1 MEDRVKDG
9 NRGKKNNKYGYICI
23 VSKKKKKKS
32 TSRLH
37 EEPIL
42 VIFMDEEALRTSA
55 VGIHRPA
62 KLLHCSLDTTTFYNC
77 SPLFEKPS

>member
-9 NRGKKNNKYGYICI
+9 DRSKKSNKYGYICI
-23 VSKKKKKKS
+23 VRKKKKS
-32 TSRLH
+32 RFRLH

-42 VIFMDEEALRTSA
+42 EIVLDEEALRTSA

-62 KLLHCSLDTTTFYNC
+62 KLLHCSLDETTFYNC
-77 SPLFEKPS
+77 SSLFEKPS